1 MVFHQF
7 QSALSSNSNQVENN
21 SAQPNSSSPPQSK
34 RNLFSNYFS
43 SLTDTITEKATLT
56 NLRQV
61 QTNYDPRQ
69 SPYTIKLQRLINSTK
84 TLGQQTDSIGRQ
96 SHRTS
101 QSIFTWAQ
109 DQSGSSDDLDLVDV
123 GDRLAFMIYKTGDL
137 FLDYSKMIEK
147 SRIELKEVRNFEN
160 ELTKSRDRKK
170 FLENQINKYK
180 QDIKPKPEVQE
191 RIKTLNQ
198 ELNLTDQEL
207 MKLEKSLSELK
218 RIKLK
223 STYSIQFKAMRELG
237 EKLSIL
243 GGYGDLLL
251 NEIQDTSKVDSNY
264 DGQERTASIRGA
276 VAESLVTYRGPLIEL
291 PKLEQISV
299 SPVQQSSSTPTAS
312 GNLMAPVVNKRGH
325 DTRLFGETHRMELEK
340 LLQTSDESS
349 PISVQPKK
357 TNQSLTPITTT
368 TPEAPLETVSELPF
382 LITGEMKNHT
392 GETRL
397 PPSFPPPKLPT
408 RPNRPKPNQTE
419 EDSKIECLNQSINN
433 PSGNSSPVSTIKP
446 LSNYSRPSSSST
458 TNTTEIRRTGST
470 SNSLLNDHEKI
481 VNHDPLPA
489 YKLTDDHSIQ
499 PNPT

>member
-1 MVFHQF
+1 MVFHQL
-7 QSALSSNSNQVENN
+7 QSALSNSNQVESN
-21 SAQPNSSSPPQSK
+21 SAPSNTSSPPQSK

-84 TLGQQTDSIGRQ
+84 TLVQQTDSIGRQ

-101 QSIFTWAQ
+101 QSMFTWAQ

-123 GDRLAFMIYKTGDL
+123 GDRLAFLIYKTGDL

-170 FLENQINKYK
+170 SLENQINKYK
-180 QDIKPKPEVQE
+180 QDVKPKPEVQE
-191 RIKTLNQ
+191 RIKVLNQ
-198 ELNLTDQEL
+198 ELSATDQEL
-207 MKLEKSLSELK
+207 SKLEKSLSEIK

-237 EKLSIL
+237 EKFSIL

-251 NEIQDTSKVDSNY
+251 NEIQETTNTDSTY
-264 DGQERTASIRGA
+264 DGQERTAWIRGA
-276 VAESLVTYRGPLIEL
+276 VAESLVTYRAPLIEL
-291 PKLEQISV
+291 PKLDQIPI
-299 SPVQQSSSTPTAS
+299 SPVQPSPTTTTPSSN
-312 GNLMAPVVNKRGH
+312 NLLAPVENKGGR
-325 DTRLFGETHRMELEK
+325 DTRLFGETHRLELEK

-349 PISVQPKK
+349 PTSTQPKQ
-357 TNQSLTPITTT
+357 TNKDLNPITTT
-368 TPEAPLETVSELPF
+368 TTTTKTPYEIEVPF
-382 LITGEMKNHT
+382 LITGELKNQN
-392 GETRL
+392 EPIRL

-408 RPNRPKPNQTE
+408 RPNPSKPNE
-419 EDSKIECLNQSINN
+419 AKEDLEIECLNQFINT
-433 PSGNSSPVSTIKP
+433 SGNSSPVSTIKP
-446 LSNYSRPSSSST
+446 LSNYSRPSSSSP
-458 TNTTEIRRTGST
+458 TTEIKRTGST
-470 SNSLLNDHEKI
+470 STSASLLNDHEK
-481 VNHDPLPA
+481 NGNQDPLPA
-489 YKLTDDHSIQ
+489 YKLTDDHLVQ
-499 PNPT
+499 TNPT